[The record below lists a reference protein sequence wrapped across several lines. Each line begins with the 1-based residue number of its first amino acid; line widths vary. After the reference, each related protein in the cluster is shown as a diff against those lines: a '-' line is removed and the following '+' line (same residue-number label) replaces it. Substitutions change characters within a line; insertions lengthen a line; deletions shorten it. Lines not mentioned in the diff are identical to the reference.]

1 MEVIIKRSNKPDK
14 KFDVVIDN
22 KKTVSFGFKSMS
34 DFTLHK
40 GPERKARYIA
50 RHKSNEDWAKSGI
63 KTVRFYAKHVLWNK
77 PTLQASV
84 NDLNHRYKKIKF
96 ILKNEYI

>member
-1 MEVIIKRSNKPDK
+1 
-14 KFDVVIDN
+14 
-22 KKTVSFGFKSMS
+22 MS

-40 GPERKARYIA
+40 DPERKARYIA

-63 KTVRFYAKHVLWNK
+63 KIAGFYAKHVLWNK

-84 NDLNHRYKKIKF
+84 NDLNHRYKNIKF
-96 ILKNEYI
+96 ILKN

>member
-1 MEVIIKRSNKPDK
+1 MLLLIIKN
-14 KFDVVIDN
+14 
-22 KKTVSFGFKSMS
+22 VSFGLKNMS

-40 GPERKARYIA
+40 DPERKARYIA

-63 KTVRFYAKHVLWNK
+63 KTAGFYAKHVLWNK

-84 NDLNHRYKKIKF
+84 NDLNHRYKNIKF
-96 ILKNEYI
+96 ILKN

>member
-14 KFDVVIDN
+14 KFDAVIDN
-22 KKTVSFGFKSMS
+22 KKTVSFGLKSMS

-40 GPERKARYIA
+40 DPERKARYIA
-50 RHKSNEDWAKSGI
+50 SHKSNEDWAKSGI
-63 KTVRFYAKHVLWNK
+63 KTAGFYAKHVLWNK

-84 NDLNHRYKKIKF
+84 ND
-96 ILKNEYI
+96 

>member
-14 KFDVVIDN
+14 KFDAVIDN
-22 KKTVSFGFKSMS
+22 KKIVSFGFKNMS

-40 GPERKARYIA
+40 DPERKARYIA

-63 KTVRFYAKHVLWNK
+63 KTAGFYAKHVLWNK

-84 NDLNHRYKKIKF
+84 NDLNHRYKSIRF
-96 ILKNEYI
+96 ILKN